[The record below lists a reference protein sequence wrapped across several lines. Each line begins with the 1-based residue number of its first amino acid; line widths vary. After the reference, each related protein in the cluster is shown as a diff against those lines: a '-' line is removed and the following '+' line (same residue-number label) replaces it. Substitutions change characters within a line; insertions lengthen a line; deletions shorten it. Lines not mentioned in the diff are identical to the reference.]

1 MDTHIKAVLTHAF
14 CYDSRPTTQFGIE
27 WYVHNHLLGGF
38 VNSNLRKLCNAKFV
52 TVGEEVCVIAT
63 KKINVGDEVFIYY
76 KIR

>member
-1 MDTHIKAVLTHAF
+1 M
-14 CYDSRPTTQFGIE
+14 
-27 WYVHNHLLGGF
+27 
-38 VNSNLRKLCNAKFV
+38 NSNLRKLCNAKFV